1 MKIKPFIILTI
12 GLMLVGCSNGDKGNI
27 RKIVKKDNNVAQT
40 SKNSRKS
47 YDSLIQEIEKDKTIE
62 KYVFK
67 DINKDGVDELIVGDG
82 SHAGAIYY
90 LQSGK
95 PVLLVKANTFTL
107 NYRSSFTIYL
117 SGKIAYYEW
126 TLPDEKGKEQVMQ
139 IGKNGKSIEIL
150 KQKVDIQM
158 TEFDQRELG
167 LANDEKE
174 NLSKLSWTNNK
185 GYDEQYVRKQMS
197 SITNEPS
204 SPTSENESDS
214 QITTEQSQAQTN
226 QKPQYTTVYV
236 HLRDYI
242 NKPITDS
249 NGSIIRDGFYIQPDS
264 AITSEGRTE
273 TGMVFQT
280 SNGYKVDN
288 TLILKGDEALQF
300 LNWIRQTAPDGTT
313 KNGLKSNYDYWV
325 KNVKDK

>member
-12 GLMLVGCSNGDKGNI
+12 GLMLVGCSNGDKRNT

-107 NYRSSFTIYL
+107 NYRSSFTIYI

-167 LANDEKE
+167 LANDKKE

-197 SITNEPS
+197 SISNEPS
-204 SPTSENESDS
+204 SPTSENKSDS
-214 QITTEQSQAQTN
+214 QITAEQSQAQTN

-249 NGSIIRDGFYIQPDS
+249 NGSIISDGFYIQPDS

-313 KNGLKSNYDYWV
+313 KNGLKSNFDYWV

>member
-1 MKIKPFIILTI
+1 MKIKTLIL
-12 GLMLVGCSNGDKGNI
+12 LLSSFLLVACSNGNQVTKE
-27 RKIVKKDNNVAQT
+27 KS
-40 SKNSRKS
+40 SKNNKTVQTHKTSRKS
-47 YDSLIQEIEKDKTIE
+47 YDSIIKKIKQDKTVE
-62 KYVFK
+62 KYAFF
-67 DINKDGVDELIVGDG
+67 DINKDGIDELIVGDG

-107 NYRSSFTIYL
+107 NYRSSFTIYI

-126 TLPDEKGKEQVMQ
+126 TIPDEKGKEQVMQ

-167 LANDEKE
+167 LANDKKE

-197 SITNEPS
+197 SISNEPS

-214 QITTEQSQAQTN
+214 QITAEQSQAQTN

-280 SNGYKVDN
+280 SNGYRVDN

-325 KNVKDK
+325 KNVK